1 MLFLFAR
8 FVHCEIN
15 NGLAT
20 SMPFNVRSVVPR
32 MKPLLRVLL
41 PILVGYLLL
50 AYVVLPTVWRHYEHQ
65 KKLDGLPMVT
75 ATAQGIPGDAINVG
89 LVGSSKDILCAMREA
104 GWYAADPVTWK
115 SSLEISGSVLL
126 DQPYPRAPVSPL
138 FYAGRPE
145 DLAFEKPV
153 GKSADQR
160 HHVRLWMVLKDGE
173 EGRPVWLGAATFDRS
188 VGLSRYTGAITHH
201 IAPDIDLERNLIE
214 TSLQSAGMI
223 SARYQVMGVGPTLLG
238 KNGGGDSYFT
248 DGEVWVLRLVEDCK
262 KTTAPPAILPSP
274 AVVAFKDTIW
284 KNVADLYRNAS
295 Q

>member
-1 MLFLFAR
+1 MSLHAPS
-8 FVHCEIN
+8 
-15 NGLAT
+15 A
-20 SMPFNVRSVVPR
+20 VP
-32 MKPLLRVLL
+32 KTKLLLRVLL
-41 PILVGYLLL
+41 PILVFYLLI
-50 AYVVLPTVWRHYEHQ
+50 AYLILPSLWRHYEHQ

-75 ATAQGIPGDAINVG
+75 ATAQDIPGDPINVG
-89 LVGSSKDILCAMREA
+89 MVGSTRDILCAMREA

-115 SSLEISGSVLL
+115 SSIEISGSVLL

-138 FYAGRPE
+138 FYAGRSE

-201 IAPDIDLERNLIE
+201 IAPDIDLDRGLIE
-214 TSLQSAGMI
+214 TSLQAVGMI
-223 SARYQVMGVGPTLLG
+223 SARYQVMGIGPTLLG
-238 KNGGGDSYFT
+238 RNGGGDNYFT

-274 AVVAFKDTIW
+274 PAVQFKDMIW
-284 KNVADLYRNAS
+284 NNIADLYRNAS
-295 Q
+295 K

>member
-1 MLFLFAR
+1 
-8 FVHCEIN
+8 V
-15 NGLAT
+15 
-20 SMPFNVRSVVPR
+20 
-32 MKPLLRVLL
+32 VLL
-41 PILVGYLLL
+41 GLVAYLLL
-50 AYVVLPTVWRHYEHQ
+50 AYVILPTLWRHYEHQ

-75 ATAQGIPGDAINVG
+75 TTAQGIPGDAINVG
-89 LVGSSKDILCAMREA
+89 LVGSAKDVLCAMREA

-188 VGLSRYTGAITHH
+188 VGLSHYTGAVTHH
-201 IAPDIDLERNLIE
+201 IAPDIDLDRDLIE
-214 TSLQSAGMI
+214 SSLQAAGMV
-223 SARYQVMGVGPTLLG
+223 SARYQVMGLGPTLLG
-238 KNGGGDSYFT
+238 RNGGGDSYFT
-248 DGEVWVLRLVEDCK
+248 DGEVWVMRLVEDCK
-262 KTTAPPAILPSP
+262 KTTAPPEILPSP
-274 AVVAFKDTIW
+274 AVVQFKDAIW

-295 Q
+295 K